1 MNAIESVE
9 FMKRGGIVKHLQD
22 PPSKCHHR
30 MFRNDIILKLEQCSS
45 CAANIK
51 QRYTIQKWIDI
62 ANNEGE
68 FVSYE
73 H

>member
-1 MNAIESVE
+1 MNAIEAVE
-9 FMKRGGIVKHLQD
+9 FMKVGGIVNHVQE

-51 QRYTIQKWIDI
+51 HQYTIQEWIEV
-62 ANNEGE
+62 AKNEGE

-73 H
+73 S